1 MTTKATKNAKGGGT
15 IRKRSDGRWEARYTL
30 GIDPKTGKQIQKSV
44 YGKTQKEVRQ
54 KLTAITAEIDSGV
67 YQEPCKM
74 IVNEWLDIW
83 LKDYQI
89 GVKDSTAY
97 LYERQ
102 AKLYLRPALGNI
114 PLETLKAHMVQRL
127 YNSLSQEH
135 DGQPAL
141 SAKTIK
147 NIHGVLH
154 KALQQAVLLNYIRY
168 NPTTACVLPKIVKKE
183 IHPLTNQQTAQL
195 LNLLKGGKYEIPLT
209 VDLFTGLREG
219 ELLGLMWDC
228 VDFEKGTILVNK
240 QLRRS
245 QRKGGTY
252 YFSPPKNNKSRTITP
267 APYVMKLLQAQKVQQ
282 ARQRLMAG
290 PAWEDSGLVFTNE
303 FGRYVSYRAIFDCFK
318 RIVKRIG
325 LPDARIHDL
334 RHPYVKHTT
343 KIFSLRL
350 MDFQAQAYPD
360 ARRKTRGAC
369 QLLRVGQSRSP
380 VRPLCNRKR
389 FSCLPPQSKM
399 SWILYA
405 ISMRLSGYTSTR
417 SISSSAS
424 SVVSVS
430 ASKIALDAFLRLS
443 CRACS
448 SCFFFACANTAA

>member
-1 MTTKATKNAKGGGT
+1 MISEEQEVSLTTRKTKGAKGGGT
-15 IRKRSDGRWEARYTL
+15 IRQRPDGRWEARYTL
-30 GIDPKTGKQIQKSV
+30 GIDPGTGKQIQKSV
-44 YGKTQKEVRQ
+44 YGKTQREVRQ
-54 KLTAITAEIDSGV
+54 KLTAITAEIDSGT

-74 IVNEWLDIW
+74 TVNEWLDIW

-114 PLETLKAHMVQRL
+114 PLETLKAHTVQRL

-154 KALQQAVLLNYIRY
+154 KALKQAVLIGYLRT
-168 NPTTACVLPKIVKKE
+168 NPTEACILPRIIRKE
-183 IHPLTNQQTAQL
+183 MHPLEEDQVAVFLREVQGHPHEYLYKIA
-195 LNLLKGGKYEIPLT
+195 
-209 VDLFTGLREG
+209 LFTGLREG
-219 ELLGLMWDC
+219 EVLGLGWEHI
-228 VDFEKGTILVNK
+228 DFQAGTLTVK
-240 QLRRS
+240 RQLRRE
-245 QRKGGTY
+245 QKKGGEY

-303 FGRYVSYRAIFDCFK
+303 FGRYVSYRAIFDSFK

-334 RHPYVKHTT
+334 RHTYAVNC
-343 KIFSLRL
+343 IRAG
-350 MDFQAQAYPD
+350 DD
-360 ARRKTRGAC
+360 IKT
-369 QLLRVGQSRSP
+369 VQSNLGHATA
-380 VRPLCNRKR
+380 VFTLDVYGH
-389 FSCLPPQSKM
+389 FTDD
-399 SWILYA
+399 
-405 ISMRLSGYTSTR
+405 MRQ
-417 SISSSAS
+417 AS
-424 SVVSVS
+424 SQRMEQFISGV
-430 ASKIALDAFLRLS
+430 LGL
-443 CRACS
+443 
-448 SCFFFACANTAA
+448 

>member
-1 MTTKATKNAKGGGT
+1 MSRKNENKKGANGAGS
-15 IRKRSDGRWEARYTL
+15 IRKITTTRNGKEYTYWQGRYTE
-30 GIDPKTGKQIQKSV
+30 GYDACTGKQIQRSIT
-44 YGKTQKEVRQ
+44 GKTQKEVRQ

-74 IVNEWLDIW
+74 TVNEWLDIW

-89 GVKDSTAY
+89 SVKDSTAY

-183 IHPLTNQQTAQL
+183 IHPLTDQQAAQL
-195 LNLLKGGKYEIPLT
+195 LNLLKGSKYEIPLT

-252 YFSPPKNNKSRTITP
+252 YFSPPKNNRARSISL
-267 APYVMKLLQAQKVQQ
+267 APSVVLLFRLQKLAQNSM
-282 ARQRLMAG
+282 RMEAG
-290 PAWEDSGLVFTNE
+290 DAWQENGLVFSNQT
-303 FGRYVSYRAIFDCFK
+303 GGYLSYRTVYDCFK
-318 RIVKRIG
+318 RIVKKIG
-325 LPDARIHDL
+325 SPATRFHDL
-334 RHPYVKHTT
+334 RHTYAVACIKSGDDIKTVQENLGHATAAFTLDVYGHVT
-343 KIFSLRL
+343 KQMKRDSAQRMEQFI
-350 MDFQAQAYPD
+350 QA
-360 ARRKTRGAC
+360 
-369 QLLRVGQSRSP
+369 
-380 VRPLCNRKR
+380 
-389 FSCLPPQSKM
+389 
-399 SWILYA
+399 
-405 ISMRLSGYTSTR
+405 
-417 SISSSAS
+417 
-424 SVVSVS
+424 VS
-430 ASKIALDAFLRLS
+430 AG
-443 CRACS
+443 
-448 SCFFFACANTAA
+448 

>member
-1 MTTKATKNAKGGGT
+1 MSRKNENKKGANGAGS
-15 IRKRSDGRWEARYTL
+15 IRKITTTRNGKEYTYWQGRYTE
-30 GIDPKTGKQIQKSV
+30 GYDACTGKQIQRSIT
-44 YGKTQKEVRQ
+44 GKTQKEVRQ

-74 IVNEWLDIW
+74 TVNEWLDIW

-114 PLETLKAHMVQRL
+114 PLETLKAHTVQRL

-183 IHPLTNQQTAQL
+183 IHPLTDQQAAQL
-195 LNLLKGGKYEIPLT
+195 LNLLKGSKYEIPLT

-252 YFSPPKNNKSRTITP
+252 YFSPPKNNRARSISL
-267 APYVMKLLQAQKVQQ
+267 APSVVLLFRLQKLAQNSM
-282 ARQRLMAG
+282 RMEAG
-290 PAWEDSGLVFTNE
+290 DAWQENGLVFSNQT
-303 FGRYVSYRAIFDCFK
+303 GGYLSYRTVYDCFK
-318 RIVKRIG
+318 RIVKKIG
-325 LPDARIHDL
+325 SPATRFHDL
-334 RHPYVKHTT
+334 RHTYAVACIKSGDDIKTVQENLGHATAAFTLDVYGHVT
-343 KIFSLRL
+343 KQMKRDSAQRMEQFI
-350 MDFQAQAYPD
+350 QA
-360 ARRKTRGAC
+360 
-369 QLLRVGQSRSP
+369 
-380 VRPLCNRKR
+380 
-389 FSCLPPQSKM
+389 
-399 SWILYA
+399 
-405 ISMRLSGYTSTR
+405 
-417 SISSSAS
+417 
-424 SVVSVS
+424 VS
-430 ASKIALDAFLRLS
+430 AG
-443 CRACS
+443 
-448 SCFFFACANTAA
+448 

>member
-1 MTTKATKNAKGGGT
+1 MT
-15 IRKRSDGRWEARYTL
+15 
-30 GIDPKTGKQIQKSV
+30 
-44 YGKTQKEVRQ
+44 
-54 KLTAITAEIDSGV
+54 
-67 YQEPCKM
+67 
-74 IVNEWLDIW
+74 VNEWLDIW

-114 PLETLKAHMVQRL
+114 PLETLKAHTIQRL

-141 SAKTIK
+141 SVKTIK

-183 IHPLTNQQTAQL
+183 IHPLTDQQTAQL
-195 LNLLKGGKYEIPLT
+195 LNLLKGSKYEIPLT
-209 VDLFTGLREG
+209 IDLFTGLREG

-228 VDFEKGTILVNK
+228 VDFEKGTILINK

-252 YFSPPKNNKSRTITP
+252 YFSPSKNNKSRTLTP

-282 ARQRLMAG
+282 AKQRLMAG

-303 FGRYVSYRAIFDCFK
+303 FGRYVSYRAIFDSFK
-318 RIVKRIG
+318 RIVRNIG
-325 LPDARIHDL
+325 ALATRFHDL
-334 RHPYVKHTT
+334 RHTFAVASIKSGNDIKTVQKNLGHATAAFTLDVYGHVT
-343 KIFSLRL
+343 KQMKQDS
-350 MDFQAQAYPD
+350 A
-360 ARRKTRGAC
+360 ARMEQFIK
-369 QLLRVGQSRSP
+369 
-380 VRPLCNRKR
+380 
-389 FSCLPPQSKM
+389 
-399 SWILYA
+399 
-405 ISMRLSGYTSTR
+405 
-417 SISSSAS
+417 
-424 SVVSVS
+424 SVS
-430 ASKIALDAFLRLS
+430 GA
-443 CRACS
+443 
-448 SCFFFACANTAA
+448 

>member
-1 MTTKATKNAKGGGT
+1 MATRKAKGAKGGGT
-15 IRKRSDGRWEARYTL
+15 IRQRPDGRWEARYTL
-30 GIDPKTGKQIQKSV
+30 GIDPGTGKQIQKSV

-74 IVNEWLDIW
+74 TVNEWLDIW

-102 AKLYLRPALGNI
+102 AKLYMRPALGNI
-114 PLETLKAHMVQRL
+114 PLETLKAHAVQRL

-183 IHPLTNQQTAQL
+183 IHPLTDQQTAQL
-195 LNLLKGGKYEIPLT
+195 LNLLKGSKYEIPLT

-228 VDFEKGTILVNK
+228 VDFDKGTILVNK
-240 QLRRS
+240 QLHRS
-245 QRKGGTY
+245 QKKGEGY
-252 YFSPPKNNKSRTITP
+252 YFAPPKNNKSRTIRP
-267 APYVMKLLQAQKVQQ
+267 APYVMTLLRQQKLVQTQ
-282 ARQRLMAG
+282 MRLAAG
-290 PAWEDSGLVFTNE
+290 PAWQESGLVFTNE
-303 FGRYVSYRAIFDCFK
+303 FGRYISLRAVFDCFK
-318 RIVKRIG
+318 RTVRKVG
-325 LPDARIHDL
+325 LPNLRIHDL
-334 RHPYVKHTT
+334 RHTYAVNS
-343 KIFSLRL
+343 IRAG
-350 MDFQAQAYPD
+350 DD
-360 ARRKTRGAC
+360 IKT
-369 QLLRVGQSRSP
+369 VQSNLGHATAAFTLD
-380 VRPLCNRKR
+380 VYGH
-389 FSCLPPQSKM
+389 FTDD
-399 SWILYA
+399 
-405 ISMRLSGYTSTR
+405 MRQ
-417 SISSSAS
+417 AS
-424 SVVSVS
+424 SQRMEQFISGV
-430 ASKIALDAFLRLS
+430 LGL
-443 CRACS
+443 
-448 SCFFFACANTAA
+448 

>member
-1 MTTKATKNAKGGGT
+1 MISEEQEVSLATRKTKGAKGGGT
-15 IRKRSDGRWEARYTL
+15 IRQRPDGRWEARYTL
-30 GIDPKTGKQIQKSV
+30 GIDPGTGKQIQKSV

-74 IVNEWLDIW
+74 TVNEWLDIW

-168 NPTTACVLPKIVKKE
+168 NPTTECVLPKIVKKE
-183 IHPLTNQQTAQL
+183 IHPLTDQQTAQL
-195 LNLLKGGKYEIPLT
+195 LNLLKGSKYEIPLT

-252 YFSPPKNNKSRTITP
+252 YFSPPKNNKSRCLTL
-267 APYVMKLLQAQKVQQ
+267 APSVIQLFRLQKLEQNSM
-282 ARQRLMAG
+282 RMEAG
-290 PAWEDSGLVFTNE
+290 DAWEGHGLIFTNQT
-303 FGRYVSYRAIFDCFK
+303 GGYLSYRTVYDRFK
-318 RIVKRIG
+318 RIVRNIG
-325 LPDARIHDL
+325 APATRFHDL
-334 RHPYVKHTT
+334 RHTFAVASIKSGDDIKTVQENLGHATAAFTLDVYGHVT
-343 KIFSLRL
+343 KQMKQDS
-350 MDFQAQAYPD
+350 A
-360 ARRKTRGAC
+360 ARMEQFIK
-369 QLLRVGQSRSP
+369 
-380 VRPLCNRKR
+380 
-389 FSCLPPQSKM
+389 
-399 SWILYA
+399 
-405 ISMRLSGYTSTR
+405 
-417 SISSSAS
+417 
-424 SVVSVS
+424 SVS
-430 ASKIALDAFLRLS
+430 GA
-443 CRACS
+443 
-448 SCFFFACANTAA
+448 